1 MRIKLG
7 GLAVFSLIIFMIIP
21 VYADVDIVKI
31 NPETFT
37 IDDKFTISGTVSDAE
52 KVLLVAV
59 IRGPGDEKP
68 PNKNIFSDD
77 GVFSF
82 ISIDAGLVFKTK
94 GTYTITVFTEKQSFD
109 EGTIIKIGF
118 EKGVATL
125 LPDYIL
131 ELKEIGNKNVDETKK
146 LSFTASVT
154 DSTIEILEYSL
165 ERNPSGSTINKDTGV
180 FSWTPTD
187 TQSGNYI
194 LDIVVKS
201 GPLEDRETITVTVND
216 KPALTP
222 KAEQTTTK
230 PKELGIASFV
240 DETKDPQSY
249 VDRYNNEASYKKWFD
264 DNFSEYDSI
273 YQAVGLKEQLEIPAS
288 FVDETKDP
296 QSYVDR
302 YNNEASYKKWFD
314 DNFPKYFS
322 IYEAVGLEEPKVIA
336 AFVDPNL
343 DPQYY
348 VDRYN
353 KEITYKNWFDRT
365 YPDITIYDAVGL
377 EEPKVIEPEFG
388 ECGEGTKLIDGKCTI
403 VESKGGGCL
412 IATAAYGSE
421 MAPQVQFLREIRDN
435 QLMSTSSGT
444 AFMTA
449 FNQFYYS
456 FSPYIADMERE
467 NPMFQEAVKMGLT
480 PLLSSLSIISFA
492 ESESEVLGYGI
503 GVILANI
510 GMYFVAPAMLFY
522 GIRKV
527 RRVRF

>member
-1 MRIKLG
+1 MPCGFQVSK
-7 GLAVFSLIIFMIIP
+7 
-21 VYADVDIVKI
+21 IV
-31 NPETFT
+31 
-37 IDDKFTISGTVSDAE
+37 SGDNG
-52 KVLLVAV
+52 V
-59 IRGPGDEKP
+59 I
-68 PNKNIFSDD
+68 
-77 GVFSF
+77 SF
-82 ISIDAGLVFKTK
+82 ISIDAGIVFKTK

-194 LDIVVKS
+194 LDIVIKS

-216 KPALTP
+216 KPAPTP
-222 KAEQTTTK
+222 KPEQTTTK

-264 DNFSEYDSI
+264 DNF
-273 YQAVGLKEQLEIPAS
+273 
-288 FVDETKDP
+288 
-296 QSYVDR
+296 
-302 YNNEASYKKWFD
+302 
-314 DNFPKYFS
+314 PKYSS

-365 YPDITIYDAVGL
+365 YPDITIYDAVGF

-480 PLLSSLSIISFA
+480 PLLSSLSIMSFA

-503 GVILANI
+503 GVVLANI